1 MLYSNVKVR
10 SQEKEMETGVKNII
24 EIGHYGR
31 GRQMLKILSDN
42 EITIKKGDNAFSIV
56 QTEKGEHKIIK
67 ENDKNNFML
76 ISTEIYNKTKVY
88 GTIRVP
94 SSHKDNLEIIAI
106 GKGIDENIEY
116 DGEFFDSK
124 IKYWKA
130 YLLKIKGDCI
140 IEICYSSSKK
150 EYLYVI
156 DNSIF
161 KIKKFDQKQAFR
173 RFELEEEYEKWIKI

>member
-42 EITIKKGDNAFSIV
+42 EITIKKGYNAFLIAK
-56 QTEKGEHKIIK
+56 TEKGENKII
-67 ENDKNNFML
+67 ENDENNFML

-94 SSHKDNLEIIAI
+94 SSQKDNLEIIAI

>member
-10 SQEKEMETGVKNII
+10 SQEKEFETGVKNII
-24 EIGHYGR
+24 ELGHYGR
-31 GRQMLKILSDN
+31 GRQMLKIFSDN
-42 EITIKKGDNAFSIV
+42 EITIKKGYNAFSIAK
-56 QTEKGEHKIIK
+56 TEKGENKII
-67 ENDKNNFML
+67 ENDENNFML

-130 YLLKIKGDCI
+130 YLLKIKGNCI

-150 EYLYVI
+150 EHLYVI

-161 KIKKFDQKQAFR
+161 KIKDFEQKEAFR
-173 RFELEEEYEKWIKI
+173 RFDLDEKYEKWIKL